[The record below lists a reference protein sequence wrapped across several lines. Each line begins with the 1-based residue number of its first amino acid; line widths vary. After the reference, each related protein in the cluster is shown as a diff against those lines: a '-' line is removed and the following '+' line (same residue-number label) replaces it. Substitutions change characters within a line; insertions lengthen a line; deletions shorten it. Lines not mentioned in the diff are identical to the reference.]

1 MDWERILKLIPGY
14 DPIATAGDCWFEP
27 DTALAAVSF
36 FRHHL
41 YHIEGALAGT
51 PFLLEEWQ
59 QAIVGNLFGWK
70 RKNARGKAV
79 RRYRESLIFIPR
91 KNGKT
96 PLCAGIG
103 LYYLFCEP
111 LAGQQSYVAASTREQ
126 AGLLFRQC
134 KGMIRQNPQLES
146 WCRIYGGTAPGGQS
160 QSIVRESLGSFLK
173 VISGDSNVGGH
184 GKTLDLG
191 VIDELHEQQTRK
203 LVDELRTSM
212 ASANKPEPLLVYAT
226 TSDYDREGSIC
237 NEIHD
242 YACKVRDGIV
252 EDQKFLPVIYETT
265 KEEDWTSPEVWAK
278 ANPNLN
284 VSVSLEYLERECA
297 RAKEEPTYEN
307 TFKRLHLNVK
317 TEQAIR
323 WLTLDKWDASDAA
336 IFEPDLLGQPCWCG
350 LDLSTTTDLS
360 ALAMVFKRETGGYQ
374 VLFRYWV
381 PEANARKRERSD
393 RVPYTQWIREG
404 WITACHGDSIDYDVI
419 RRDINALAK
428 QYNIQE
434 IACDRWNAT
443 QLITQLDGDGLTIFP
458 FGQGFTSM
466 TAPTKELE
474 RLISAGDLS
483 CGQNPVT
490 RWMASN
496 VTVETDSAENYKPSK
511 RKSSERID
519 GIVALIMGVGRAML
533 HTGPKQSIYETREM
547 AFL

>member
-1 MDWERILKLIPGY
+1 MSLIDTCKLIPGY
-14 DPIATAGDCWFEP
+14 DPF
-27 DTALAAVSF
+27 AADGGCRFDDRAAQHAIDF
-36 FRHHL
+36 FPECL
-41 YHIEGALAGT
+41 KHIEGAMSGK
-51 PFLLEEWQ
+51 PFHLEPWQ
-59 QAIVGNLFGWK
+59 QAIIGNLFGWK
-70 RKNARGKAV
+70 RPDGT
-79 RRYRESLIFIPR
+79 RRYREVLVYVPR

-96 PLCAGIG
+96 PLCAGLAAYI
-103 LYYLFCEP
+103 LFCDAEM
-111 LAGQQSYVAASTREQ
+111 GQQNVCAAGERDQ
-126 AGLLFRQC
+126 ATYLFRQVC
-134 KGMIRQNPQLES
+134 GMIHQEPELEKR
-146 WCRIYGGTAPGGQS
+146 CEIYGERGTNQMR
-160 QSIVRESLGSFLK
+160 SIFVKSSNSYLK
-173 VISGDSNVGGH
+173 VISAEAGSKHGGNLH
-184 GKTLDLG
+184 LG
-191 VIDELHEQQTRK
+191 LIDELHVQPNRE
-203 LVDELRTSM
+203 LVDVIRTSF
-212 ASANKPEPLLVYAT
+212 ASANRKQPLLVNIT
-226 TSDYDREGSIC
+226 TADFDRESIC
-237 NEIHD
+237 NEIHA
-242 YACKVRDGIV
+242 YACKVRDGVIQ
-252 EDQKFLPVIYETT
+252 DNAFLPVVYETMRD
-265 KEEDWTSPEVWAK
+265 EDWTSPEVWAK

-393 RVPYTQWIREG
+393 RVPYTQWVRDG
-404 WITACHGDSIDYDVI
+404 WITACPGDSIDYDII
-419 RRDINALAK
+419 RCDINALVK

-458 FGQGFTSM
+458 FGQGFASM

-474 RLISAGDLS
+474 RLISAGELS

-533 HTGPKQSIYETREM
+533 HTGPKQSIYESREM
-547 AFL
+547 HFVEL